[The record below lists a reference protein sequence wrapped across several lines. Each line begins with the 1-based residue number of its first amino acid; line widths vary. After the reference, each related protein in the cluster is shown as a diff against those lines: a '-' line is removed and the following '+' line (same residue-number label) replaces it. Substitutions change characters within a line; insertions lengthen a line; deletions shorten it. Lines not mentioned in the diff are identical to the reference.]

1 MSIWDKLIVPRAD
14 GGLSLRLIDTDS
26 KFNWSWAKN
35 SEGHIGFVVEL
46 SSATHDISS
55 FEKTKELLVD
65 IEIYENLPP
74 MLSIFYVKQDEQR
87 PLNELFLDLINKTSH
102 IKNEYELINH
112 LNARFNAWCSLF
124 KSGRNKLN
132 TNEILGLA
140 AELTFIKHWVG
151 ILGESV
157 EDWVGPLKKHQDFIS
172 NKNKRAFEL
181 KLSRWEPEGVNI
193 SSMEQ
198 LDFEGELHLI
208 VYPGKISDKNE
219 SGALSLPVIIENLEG
234 FLKADDL
241 LVLTTRLIHAGY
253 EKKECEE
260 VFFEIGTPL
269 VFEVS
274 ENFPKLTRDLI
285 AREISKCSYTLN
297 LADLDPYKS
306 ELKN

>member
-1 MSIWDKLIVPRAD
+1 MTIWNNLKLPAQ
-14 GGLSLRLIDTDS
+14 GRLNLLMVDTKSD
-26 KFNWSWAKN
+26 FMWSWAKN

-46 SSATHDISS
+46 SSGAHDVSS
-55 FEKTKELLVD
+55 FEQTKELVVD
-65 IEIYENLPP
+65 IKIFDGQP
-74 MLSIFYVKQDEQR
+74 MLSVFFIKEGEQR
-87 PLNELFLDLINKTSH
+87 PLEELFLDLITKTSH

-112 LNARFNAWCSLF
+112 LNARFNAWCLLF
-124 KSGRNKLN
+124 KSGRNKLKK
-132 TNEILGLA
+132 NEILGLA
-140 AELTFIKHWVG
+140 AELTFIKNWVN
-151 ILGESV
+151 ILGESI

-172 NKNKRAFEL
+172 IKNKRAYEI
-181 KLSRWEPEGVNI
+181 KLGNWEPESVSI

-198 LDFEGELHLI
+198 LDFEGDLTLV

-219 SGALSLPVIIENLEG
+219 SGALSIPMIVKELEG
-234 FLKADDL
+234 LFKGDDL
-241 LVLTTRLIHAGY
+241 LVLTNRLIAVGY
-253 EKKECEE
+253 EKKECEK

-274 ENFPKLTRDLI
+274 ENFPKLTRDRI